1 MHEEEIYTSL
11 QWDNPPSNPS
21 QKCLSSNKCSGTWCT
36 VTVISCILCMGL
48 LATSIFLG
56 IMWFQVSIL
65 AMQQQEKLMHQDSL
79 LLNFT
84 QWKSNYTLQM
94 QYCHT
99 LMHNS
104 SRSAHK
110 CRSCPH
116 NWIQKGGSCYYA
128 SEIWSIWHTSKEYCL
143 KEGSSL
149 LQIDSK
155 EEMDFIT
162 HNFEKIKL
170 GYNYWVG
177 LSQDGLNRAWLWQD
191 GSSLPPDLLPIK
203 SLHSTTQVCGYLK
216 DTSLLSD
223 NCHNYKYF
231 ICEMHILRSC
241 I

>member
-1 MHEEEIYTSL
+1 MSVFQQMFRDMVYCDCDFLYFVHGLI
-11 QWDNPPSNPS
+11 SN
-21 QKCLSSNKCSGTWCT
+21 
-36 VTVISCILCMGL
+36 IH
-48 LATSIFLG
+48 FLG
-56 IMWFQVSIL
+56 HHVVPGVHSCNAAARKTHAPGQLIAELYTVEEQLHSSDAILPHLDAQLFQV
-65 AMQQQEKLMHQDSL
+65 
-79 LLNFT
+79 
-84 QWKSNYTLQM
+84 
-94 QYCHT
+94 
-99 LMHNS
+99 
-104 SRSAHK
+104 
-110 CRSCPH
+110 RSCPH

-216 DTSLLSD
+216 GTSLLSD

>member
-1 MHEEEIYTSL
+1 MIRSRTLIPILALSL
-11 QWDNPPSNPS
+11 QCLGLAKAAFLHLYPWPWDMVYCDCDFLYFVHGLISN
-21 QKCLSSNKCSGTWCT
+21 
-36 VTVISCILCMGL
+36 IH
-48 LATSIFLG
+48 FLG
-56 IMWFQVSIL
+56 HHV
-65 AMQQQEKLMHQDSL
+65 
-79 LLNFT
+79 
-84 QWKSNYTLQM
+84 
-94 QYCHT
+94 
-99 LMHNS
+99 
-104 SRSAHK
+104 
-110 CRSCPH
+110 SCPH

-216 DTSLLSD
+216 GTSLLSD